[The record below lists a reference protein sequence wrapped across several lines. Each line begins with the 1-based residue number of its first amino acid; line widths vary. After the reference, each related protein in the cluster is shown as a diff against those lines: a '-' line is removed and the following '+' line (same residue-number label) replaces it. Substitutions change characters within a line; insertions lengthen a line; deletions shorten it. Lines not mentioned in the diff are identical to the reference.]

1 MKKLVSVVMP
11 TYNNEKYIK
20 SAINDIVNQSYKNWE
35 LIIINDG
42 STDNTCQVLSEYN
55 EIKNIHIINLV
66 TNKGICEALNIGLK
80 VAKGDFILRFDADDR
95 CSGDRISKLLEYML
109 KNDIDIVGSSV
120 ITINENDDI
129 IGKAVFSGN
138 ERVISRLIRYEN
150 PILHIWLAKREVY
163 DKLGGYR
170 IGGVEDYDFI
180 LRALDFGYKVSN
192 ISDYF
197 GISIRKHSRN
207 TANTQGWRQRKC
219 FNLAWKLH
227 KERLINGYEVTSSIP
242 KYGRF
247 IKCGDKIHAISNKL
261 LVKGISS
268 KNLPY
273 KIAIIAVAAMISP
286 YQLQYLSYR
295 FIGKIIKKSYEN
307 TLYYTKS

>member
-1 MKKLVSVVMP
+1 MP

-20 SAINDIVNQSYKNWE
+20 SAIDDIMNQTYQYWE

-42 STDNTCQVLSEYN
+42 STDNTCQILSEYN
-55 EIKNIHIINLV
+55 KVNNIHIINLV
-66 TNKGICEALNIGLK
+66 ANKGICEALNVGLK
-80 VAKGDFILRFDADDR
+80 IAKGDFILRFDADDR
-95 CSGDRISKLLEYML
+95 CSSDRISKLLEYML
-109 KNDIDIVGSSV
+109 KNNIDIVGSSV
-120 ITINENDDI
+120 ITINENDDV
-129 IGKAVFSGN
+129 IGKAVFSDN
-138 ERVISRLIRYEN
+138 ERIISRLIRYEN

-180 LRALDFGYKVSN
+180 LRALDSGYKVSN

-219 FNLAWKLH
+219 FNLAWTLH
-227 KERLINGYEVTSSIP
+227 KERLKKGYEVTSSIP
-242 KYGRF
+242 RYGRF
-247 IKCGDKIHAISNKL
+247 IKYGDKIHAISNKL

-268 KNLPY
+268 KKLSY
-273 KIAIIAVAAMISP
+273 KIAIIVAAAVISP
-286 YQLQYLSYR
+286 YQFQYLIYR
-295 FIGKIIKKSYEN
+295 FIGKIIKK
-307 TLYYTKS
+307 TL